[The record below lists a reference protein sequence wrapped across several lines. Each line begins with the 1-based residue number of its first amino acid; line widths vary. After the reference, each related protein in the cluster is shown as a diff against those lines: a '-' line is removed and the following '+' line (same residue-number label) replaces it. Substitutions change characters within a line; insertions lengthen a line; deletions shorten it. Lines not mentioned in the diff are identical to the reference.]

1 LVRRKNE
8 KKIFQKILFFY
19 VFIFSIFLSPVFSE
33 EISIGPAN
41 GGFEYSLNGWSNII
55 GNVSLSTTSYSG
67 THACLIKGYTL
78 GVNIINNGG
87 FENYFDNEWQGWSIE
102 DSGIICSND
111 SHSGSR
117 ACLIEGFYIGPNII
131 YNGGFE
137 NGLNGWSNK
146 QGNVILSNDSN
157 SGSYAC
163 QITGESSAISS
174 IDSSVIENINP
185 GNMYTLS
192 SYVKYLSGNGKYK
205 VTIEWLDINGGHIS
219 YSNDWAGSNK
229 PSNYSY
235 HGGIFKAPSSAKRVK
250 IMIGVKPGVKVLF
263 DDIKLCIANE
273 IESGISSFII
283 QNIRPG
289 QLYKLGAYVK
299 YLSGNGKY
307 KVTIEWLDINGGH
320 ISYSND
326 WEGTDKPASYTKHG
340 HHLHLGLS
348 GSEGFLPPEDARK
361 ASIILGVEPGVEVL
375 FDEITLSTF
384 DCPEEL
390 YLSNGLIKVGVKRKY
405 GGAIFYLADNDNLSR
420 NFINYKDAGKLVQH
434 SYWGLSYEDE
444 PQISNEPPWN
454 NFPWNPVQGGNQ
466 KFNPE
471 IGDWIN
477 PGGGI
482 IKRVG
487 NTIYTECYPLSWNQD
502 LRTKTRMKTEV
513 TLPSGS
519 RAVKIVTVFDNRDPR
534 NRVKPN
540 QSQELICAYV
550 TPDLKWFKTYYKDY
564 PFTSDDLTDDPIN
577 PNNVII
583 PLEDKTPCGGDVN
596 HHHFIP
602 REYWGAW
609 VNDSN
614 FGVGLFCPELK
625 KYQDQG
631 KTIPADAWRVADGE
645 NNQYYDDPNP
655 LGDDT
660 NYLGLWAK
668 YPIEENMHINETS
681 YVILDSVE
689 NIRNFVYEKMGYPTV
704 SKQITVTSPNG
715 GESWLVGS
723 NQNITWTST
732 GIGGNVKIEY
742 STDNGTNYTS
752 IVESTENDDIYEW
765 TIPDSVS
772 SNCLVHIS
780 ETDGEPSDVCDEVF
794 SVFTPSIIITSPN
807 GGEALKIETSY
818 NITWSSLGLVSNIR
832 LRLFKNSSEIGII
845 AEDIPISS
853 ESYFWTV
860 GSYQGGMVQAGI
872 GYVIKIET
880 MEGYYATDE
889 SDSSF
894 EIINWVDIT
903 SPNEGEDWPLGLTR
917 DIVWNSGG
925 GITSDIKL
933 ILIRW
938 KPGGTGNE
946 L

>member
-192 SYVKYLSGNGKYK
+192 S
-205 VTIEWLDINGGHIS
+205 
-219 YSNDWAGSNK
+219 
-229 PSNYSY
+229 
-235 HGGIFKAPSSAKRVK
+235 
-250 IMIGVKPGVKVLF
+250 
-263 DDIKLCIANE
+263 
-273 IESGISSFII
+273 
-283 QNIRPG
+283 
-289 QLYKLGAYVK
+289 YVK

-765 TIPDSVS
+765 TITDSVS
-772 SNCLVHIS
+772 SNCLVLIS

-794 SVFTPSIIITSPN
+794 SVFTPYHITKWWRSIEN
-807 GGEALKIETSY
+807 
-818 NITWSSLGLVSNIR
+818 
-832 LRLFKNSSEIGII
+832 
-845 AEDIPISS
+845 
-853 ESYFWTV
+853 
-860 GSYQGGMVQAGI
+860 
-872 GYVIKIET
+872 
-880 MEGYYATDE
+880 
-889 SDSSF
+889 
-894 EIINWVDIT
+894 
-903 SPNEGEDWPLGLTR
+903 
-917 DIVWNSGG
+917 
-925 GITSDIKL
+925 
-933 ILIRW
+933 
-938 KPGGTGNE
+938 
-946 L
+946 